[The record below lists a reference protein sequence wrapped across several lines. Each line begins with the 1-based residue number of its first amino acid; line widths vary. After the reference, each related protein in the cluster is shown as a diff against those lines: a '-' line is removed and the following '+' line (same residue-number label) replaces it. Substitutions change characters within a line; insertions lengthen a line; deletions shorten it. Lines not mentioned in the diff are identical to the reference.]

1 MHQLGAFARR
11 KVTLSLHLASTSRPM
26 RQKVQNPHQERNL
39 QSTRVSGLSDTEREM
54 PAEFEPTTDQRALV
68 QNAAAFG
75 INQADIA
82 NQLNIDEK
90 TLRKHFREE
99 LNSGKFKVDMLAGR
113 TVTELMKSGEERV
126 RLDAAK
132 YYTARR
138 MGWKESNVSEH
149 VGKDGGPIENKDV
162 TAREL
167 FESRMAG
174 IVARR
179 AEASV
184 PGGDDAESA

>member
-1 MHQLGAFARR
+1 
-11 KVTLSLHLASTSRPM
+11 
-26 RQKVQNPHQERNL
+26 
-39 QSTRVSGLSDTEREM
+39 M

-113 TVTELMKSGEERV
+113 TVTELMKLHEPGFAPCPRCC
-126 RLDAAK
+126 A
-132 YYTARR
+132 
-138 MGWKESNVSEH
+138 
-149 VGKDGGPIENKDV
+149 GPISCRLSAV
-162 TAREL
+162 PMSAR
-167 FESRMAG
+167 
-174 IVARR
+174 
-179 AEASV
+179 
-184 PGGDDAESA
+184 

>member
-1 MHQLGAFARR
+1 
-11 KVTLSLHLASTSRPM
+11 
-26 RQKVQNPHQERNL
+26 
-39 QSTRVSGLSDTEREM
+39 M

-132 YYTARR
+132 CSPHGLETTSASMLARTA
-138 MGWKESNVSEH
+138 
-149 VGKDGGPIENKDV
+149 
-162 TAREL
+162 AR
-167 FESRMAG
+167 SKTRT
-174 IVARR
+174 
-179 AEASV
+179 
-184 PGGDDAESA
+184 

>member
-1 MHQLGAFARR
+1 
-11 KVTLSLHLASTSRPM
+11 
-26 RQKVQNPHQERNL
+26 
-39 QSTRVSGLSDTEREM
+39 M

-126 RLDAAK
+126 RLDAANHIQENGVK
-132 YYTARR
+132 PWAYVLVPHDVVLPSATLKGLLAR
-138 MGWKESNVSEH
+138 H
-149 VGKDGGPIENKDV
+149 VLTGE
-162 TAREL
+162 
-167 FESRMAG
+167 
-174 IVARR
+174 
-179 AEASV
+179 
-184 PGGDDAESA
+184 

>member
-1 MHQLGAFARR
+1 
-11 KVTLSLHLASTSRPM
+11 
-26 RQKVQNPHQERNL
+26 
-39 QSTRVSGLSDTEREM
+39 
-54 PAEFEPTTDQRALV
+54 
-68 QNAAAFG
+68 
-75 INQADIA
+75 
-82 NQLNIDEK
+82 
-90 TLRKHFREE
+90 
-99 LNSGKFKVDMLAGR
+99 MLAGR

-167 FESRMAG
+167 LSQVVSRYEGTRLGRQELSAEILDDIPG
-174 IVARR
+174 ALWTRAVIDGRERLANCRR
-179 AEASV
+179 FIRACQACCRPWSF
-184 PGGDDAESA
+184 S

>member
-1 MHQLGAFARR
+1 
-11 KVTLSLHLASTSRPM
+11 
-26 RQKVQNPHQERNL
+26 
-39 QSTRVSGLSDTEREM
+39 
-54 PAEFEPTTDQRALV
+54 
-68 QNAAAFG
+68 
-75 INQADIA
+75 
-82 NQLNIDEK
+82 
-90 TLRKHFREE
+90 
-99 LNSGKFKVDMLAGR
+99 MLAGR

-138 MGWKESNVSEH
+138 MGWKKTNVSEH
-149 VGKDGGPIENKDV
+149 VGKDGDPIENKDV

-167 FESRMAG
+167 LESRIAG
-174 IVARR
+174 IAARR